1 MTAIMRIVIIS
12 AISGLAAC
20 QGTLRPAVLA
30 DKSPET
36 MAEVT
41 GVLSSAVNR
50 AQIQL
55 GASDPT
61 VQSMISVLPPAPGAH
76 ESNSPAMP
84 IVFDIVLMGEDCY
97 VRSREGGEMYA
108 LSGVACAPAEAGN

>member
-1 MTAIMRIVIIS
+1 MKTPIRIMMMS
-12 AISGLAAC
+12 AMSVLGAC

-41 GVLSSAVNR
+41 GVLAKAVNR

-61 VQSMISVLPPAPGAH
+61 VQSMISVLPPPPGPH

-108 LSGVACAPAEAGN
+108 LSGIACAPAEAGN